1 MAKLYRICT
10 HKNSSPC
17 NNDWILCA
25 LFVATWILRNC
36 SISVARKIITTVNWS
51 KDFPVFTLNSF
62 WTRIPENAQQEREQQ
77 THEMFVW
84 LRIHIRTEHY
94 TRAAVWNTTTTTTTT
109 TKNLWTPH
117 TASECVAYTQSRMPV
132 PVSEWVN
139 REPMAKLTLS
149 LLIRHFVRTFVCPF
163 GFSLCF
169 IALCLHTHS
178 LLLSLTYDSNTTTKY
193 AIIQSKPIIRNAR
206 SFSFMSTRGVL
217 RVYGWAWWFIWMYWV
232 PAAAAA
238 VEQHTENCV
247 CLKHKRFMCFCMIC
261 VREESILL

>member
-109 TKNLWTPH
+109 KNLWTPH

-139 REPMAKLTLS
+139 REPMKNS
-149 LLIRHFVRTFVCPF
+149 LCRYSFDISFVRSFVHS
-163 GFSLCF
+163 GFLSVSSRSVFIHTVCF
-169 IALCLHTHS
+169 YHW
-178 LLLSLTYDSNTTTKY
+178 LTTQ
-193 AIIQSKPIIRNAR
+193 IQQLNMP
-206 SFSFMSTRGVL
+206 
-217 RVYGWAWWFIWMYWV
+217 
-232 PAAAAA
+232 
-238 VEQHTENCV
+238 
-247 CLKHKRFMCFCMIC
+247 
-261 VREESILL
+261 